1 MREIQNV
8 VCLIAFQVCLLPSS
22 QPTAVIEAVRKGVA
36 KGEVS
41 VLSSCQSIAVPFSE
55 ARPQS
60 MVWQEGQPNNEAV
73 CRGDGVRIKKPS

>member
-8 VCLIAFQVCLLPSS
+8 VCLNAFHVCLLPSS
-22 QPTAVIEAVRKGVA
+22 QPTAVIEAVRKGLA

-41 VLSSCQSIAVPFSE
+41 VLSSRQSIAVPFSE

-60 MVWQEGQPNNEAV
+60 MV
-73 CRGDGVRIKKPS
+73 